1 MIGIYCCTISYLM
14 TKAGWKLLT
23 EDGEAVQ
30 VARNSVA
37 FKMLK
42 NLSGKIT
49 FLDPL
54 SLYLEVVVE
63 LPEIVA
69 KVDSSFYCQIRDTF
83 ITAMKQAMQTL
94 NYDVRTPEVSFLC
107 PDQGASCST
116 YSHIAIVDDSCTF
129 LTCSINPGSIVH
141 PLTQDQKHWLSTSE
155 DGEHNVT

>member
-1 MIGIYCCTISYLM
+1 MERQCKWQETV
-14 TKAGWKLLT
+14 LLS
-23 EDGEAVQ
+23 
-30 VARNSVA
+30 RC
-37 FKMLK
+37 LK
-42 NLSGKIT
+42 VFSRKIT

-54 SLYLEVVVE
+54 SFYLEVVVK

-69 KVDSSFYCQIRDTF
+69 KVDNSFYSQIRDTF

-116 YSHIAIVDDSCTF
+116 YSHISIVDDSQTF

-141 PLTQDQKHWLSTSE
+141 PLTQDQKNWLSTLE